1 MPSWGLTGR
10 MKMPREPTRNSN
22 AGSAYIF
29 ERDGLGNWSQQQ
41 KLTASDRTAGDE
53 FGISVSI
60 SGDYAI
66 VGAFWEDEDASG
78 ANTQTEAGS
87 AYIFSLKPAHEL
99 SGSLYHETGTNCA
112 FDTTTENPLK
122 GQIVKAT
129 PQGSSSSFYSVS
141 NDDGSY
147 KLYVPLP
154 DTATVYTIE
163 AVSDT
168 LGILKADA
176 NCPPFTIT
184 LDTGKVDSSGIDF
197 GYDVS
202 PCHHLTV
209 GISSSRRR
217 YCFRNTTTV
226 NYNNLGS
233 VAAPGSYVEVAYPEH
248 VTAISSVPAWT
259 SVTA

>member
-1 MPSWGLTGR
+1 MTTL
-10 MKMPREPTRNSN
+10 
-22 AGSAYIF
+22 A
-29 ERDGLGNWSQQQ
+29 
-41 KLTASDRTAGDE
+41 
-53 FGISVSI
+53 ISVSI
-60 SGDYAI
+60 SGDYSI
-66 VGAFWEDEDASG
+66 VGAYGEDEDASG
-78 ANTQTEAGS
+78 ANTQTSAGS

-129 PQGSSSSFYSVS
+129 PQGSSSSFYTVS

-168 LGILKADA
+168 LGILQASA

-184 LDTGKVDSSGIDF
+184 LTLAKSIQPASTLVMMLRPAITSQSASLLPVAGI
-197 GYDVS
+197 VLETRLPS
-202 PCHHLTV
+202 IT
-209 GISSSRRR
+209 I
-217 YCFRNTTTV
+217 
-226 NYNNLGS
+226 
-233 VAAPGSYVEVAYPEH
+233 
-248 VTAISSVPAWT
+248 T
-259 SVTA
+259 SVL